1 MRRQIRAL
9 RAQVAEL
16 EVVLEME
23 EIKRRVMTRVY
34 ARSIEQMNELATRE
48 TPP

>member
-1 MRRQIRAL
+1 MRRRIRAL

-16 EVVLEME
+16 EIRLEME
-23 EIKRRVMTRVY
+23 EIKRRVMTTVY
-34 ARSIEQMNELATRE
+34 ARSIEAMNELATRE